1 MGDNTEKGQ
10 EQMSND
16 PLLVQD
22 GSTNEA
28 KPQKGIMSLIRSHKM
43 RGHESKERVPLLA
56 YCQASFCMAKPLV
69 D

>member
-1 MGDNTEKGQ
+1 MRDNTEKGQ

-22 GSTNEA
+22 RRTNEA

-43 RGHESKERVPLLA
+43 RGHESKE
-56 YCQASFCMAKPLV
+56 
-69 D
+69 